1 MVFLAFRNAGRCLL
15 LLAILACALPSG
27 SGSLLWRLRGLD
39 YPDPEANPRGAAGAI
54 LSRAI
59 QFDTSNPP
67 GNERPLA
74 EYLVGILAREGLEAR
89 VIETPSDSSS
99 VRRAAA
105 WARYPGNGR
114 RRPIVL
120 LSHLDVVPADESQW
134 VAGPFEGVIA
144 GDTVVGRGALDA
156 KGIAVVHLLAL
167 VKLRRGL
174 VLDRDVIFLA
184 TPDEENGGRE
194 GARYLAQ
201 ERSDLLR
208 GAEFLLTEGGGILT
222 GEGKAPDLW
231 GVTFTEKSPCWIEL
245 ITKGAPGHGSSAA
258 SDAAVPRLITAL
270 DRVRR
275 MEMEI
280 HVTPEAERMFAAL
293 APFAPPEDRASFE
306 DLGAALRTNPRFRER
321 FLSEPRRAALVR
333 DTVSITVLEGSAR
346 TNVVPA
352 QARAHLD
359 ARLLPG
365 ESCEDFIAK
374 VRRVVADP
382 QATLKPLLSFEAGGS
397 PIETD
402 LFRAIE
408 AAAARSDSPSI
419 VVPQMI
425 AGFTDAH
432 HFRDLGIVAY
442 GFVPRRLRPHETR
455 GIHAP
460 NERIS
465 LDNLELGIDAMVEI
479 LEELSGDVVEC
490 STSRACPRS

>member
-1 MVFLAFRNAGRCLL
+1 MAFLGSRSGALL
-15 LLAILACALPSG
+15 LLLPLLFACALPTG
-27 SGSLLWRLRGLD
+27 SESLLWRLRGLD
-39 YPDPEANPRGAAGAI
+39 YPDPETNPRGAAQAI
-54 LSRAI
+54 LSRVI

-74 EYLVGILAREGLEAR
+74 EYLVRILAREGLEAR
-89 VIETPSDSSS
+89 VIETPSASPE

-120 LSHLDVVPADESQW
+120 LSHLDVVPADPSLW
-134 VAGPFEGVIA
+134 MVGPFEGATVA
-144 GDTVVGRGALDA
+144 DTVVGRGALDA

-167 VKLRRGL
+167 VKLARRGA
-174 VLDRDVIFLA
+174 VLDRDVIFLS

-201 ERSDLLR
+201 QRSELLH
-208 GAEFLLTEGGGILT
+208 GAEFLLTEGGGILA
-222 GEGKAPDLW
+222 GETEAPDLW

-245 ITKGAPGHGSSAA
+245 IAEGPPGHGSSATA
-258 SDAAVPRLITAL
+258 EAAVPRLIQAL

-275 MEMEI
+275 IETQI
-280 HVTPEAERMFAAL
+280 RVTPEAQRMFAAL
-293 APFAPPEDRASFE
+293 APSAAPEDRANFE
-306 DLGAALRTNPRFRER
+306 DLGAALQTNPDFRER
-321 FLSEPRRAALVR
+321 FLSEPRQAALVR
-333 DTVSITVLEGSAR
+333 DTISITVLEGSTR

-352 QARAHLD
+352 QARAQLD

-365 ESCEDFIAK
+365 ERCEDFIAEI
-374 VRRVVADP
+374 RRVVADP
-382 QATLKPLLSFEAGGS
+382 QVTLKPLLSFEAGAS
-397 PIETD
+397 PIETE

-408 AAAARSDSPSI
+408 AVAARSDSPST
-419 VVPQMI
+419 VLPRMI

-432 HFRDLGIVAY
+432 YFRDLGIVAY

-455 GIHAP
+455 GIHGP

-465 LDNLELGIDAMVEI
+465 LDNLELGVDTMVEI
-479 LEELSGDVVEC
+479 LEELG
-490 STSRACPRS
+490 R